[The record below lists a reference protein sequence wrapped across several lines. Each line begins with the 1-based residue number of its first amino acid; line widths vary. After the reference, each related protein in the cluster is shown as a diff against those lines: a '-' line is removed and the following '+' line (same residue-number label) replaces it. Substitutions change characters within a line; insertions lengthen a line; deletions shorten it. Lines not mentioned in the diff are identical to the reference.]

1 MYIYTLTLGYL
12 SAFLAGFLFAFIV
25 GIFKVAA
32 GSCE

>member
-25 GIFKVAA
+25 GIFKISA
-32 GSCE
+32 GHGE